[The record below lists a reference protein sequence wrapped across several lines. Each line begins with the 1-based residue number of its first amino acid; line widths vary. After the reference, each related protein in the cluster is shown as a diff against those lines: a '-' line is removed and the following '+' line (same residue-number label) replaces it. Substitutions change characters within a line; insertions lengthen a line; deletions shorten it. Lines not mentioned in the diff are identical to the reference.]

1 MCKQRS
7 LSALETS
14 MNFFIMN
21 NSGRVSRNKQ
31 GFTLV
36 ETLVAISILMIA
48 ITGPLTIASKALTTA
63 LTSRDQVIATFLV
76 QDVHEYIHNIKDRNL
91 YRNNPWLQDL
101 GNGTSCTVSSPC
113 IIDTSGVLG
122 SPAAATAVS
131 GNNTQLYRDSI
142 GRYTHVATNNT
153 RTIFNRQFYI
163 EELPLQDL
171 GQTYQARVVVKVS
184 WMNAGSPFETTF
196 DTYIYRT
203 VQ

>member
-1 MCKQRS
+1 MT
-7 LSALETS
+7 LFT
-14 MNFFIMN
+14 I
-21 NSGRVSRNKQ
+21 NSSIKASRNKQ

-101 GNGTSCTVSSPC
+101 GNGTSCTASAPC

-122 SPAAATAVS
+122 APATATAVS
-131 GNNTQLYRDSI
+131 GSNTQLYRDSF
-142 GRYTHVATNNT
+142 GRFTHFATGNT

-163 EELPLQDL
+163 EELPIQDL

-184 WMNAGSPFETTF
+184 WMNNGSPFETTF

>member
-1 MCKQRS
+1 MILFTR
-7 LSALETS
+7 
-14 MNFFIMN
+14 N
-21 NSGRVSRNKQ
+21 NSRNVGLNKQ

-63 LTSRDQVIATFLV
+63 LTSRDQVIATFLA
-76 QDVHEYIHNIKDRNL
+76 QDVHEYIHSIKDRNL

-101 GNGTSCTVSSPC
+101 GNGTSCTAAAPC
-113 IIDTSGVLG
+113 IIDTSGVNS
-122 SPAAATAVS
+122 SPASAIAVS
-131 GNNTQLYRDSI
+131 GGNTQLYRDSF
-142 GRYTHVATNNT
+142 GRFTHVATGNA
-153 RTIFNRQFYI
+153 RTIFSRQFYI

-171 GQTYQARVVVKVS
+171 GQTYQARVVVRVN
-184 WMNAGSPFETTF
+184 WMNNGSPFETTF